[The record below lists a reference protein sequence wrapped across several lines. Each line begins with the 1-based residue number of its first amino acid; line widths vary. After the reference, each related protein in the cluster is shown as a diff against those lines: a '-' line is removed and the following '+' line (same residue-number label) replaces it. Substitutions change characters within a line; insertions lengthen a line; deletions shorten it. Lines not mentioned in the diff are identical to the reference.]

1 MGEVDSP
8 TELDA
13 AMAQL
18 RAGKLVAYP
27 TETVWGIAADA
38 RSPRAV
44 EALQQWKGRASTQP
58 ISILISKPAVLDM
71 LGFERSELGARLMAR
86 FWPGPLTLV
95 LPCLGVFAPG
105 IARADGAVGVRCSS
119 HPVARALAQR
129 AEAEGIFPLTSTSLN
144 RSGEPSVTARDD
156 AERICAQ
163 SEGVLMLG
171 LELDWEGECDT
182 CGSTV
187 LDLAGP
193 SPRVLRW
200 GALGRADLDPILGGD
215 ALGGV

>member
-1 MGEVDSP
+1 MGEVDP
-8 TELDA
+8 RIALDA

-18 RAGKLVAYP
+18 RADGLIAYP

-44 EALQQWKGRASTQP
+44 EALQRWKGRESTQP
-58 ISILISKPAVLDM
+58 ISILISEPAVLGA
-71 LGFERSELGARLMAR
+71 LHFVRGELSASLMER

-95 LPCLGVFAPG
+95 LPCRGVFAPG

-129 AEAEGIFPLTSTSLN
+129 AETEGVFPLTATSLN
-144 RSGEPSVTARDD
+144 RSGAPSVSERTS

-163 SEGVLMLG
+163 REGILMLG
-171 LELDWEGECDT
+171 LELDWKGRCDPR
-182 CGSTV
+182 GSTV
-187 LDLAGP
+187 LDLVGP
-193 SPRVLRW
+193 SPVVLRW
-200 GALGRADLDPILGGD
+200 GALGRAELAPFLGCG
-215 ALGGV
+215 A

>member
-1 MGEVDSP
+1 MGEVDPP
-8 TELDA
+8 TDLDA

-18 RAGKLVAYP
+18 RSGQLVAYP

-44 EALQQWKGRASTQP
+44 AALQHWKGRESTQP
-58 ISILISKPAVLDM
+58 ISILISQPAVLDA
-71 LGFERSELGARLMAR
+71 LRFERSELGTRLMER

-95 LPCLGVFAPG
+95 LPCSEVFAPG
-105 IARADGAVGVRCSS
+105 IARADCAVGVRCSS

-129 AEAEGIFPLTSTSLN
+129 AEAEGVFPLTSTSLN
-144 RSGEPSVTARDD
+144 RSGEPSVTERDH

-163 SEGVLMLG
+163 REGILMLG
-171 LELDWEGECDT
+171 FELDWEGKCDPR
-182 CGSTV
+182 GSTV

-193 SPRVLRW
+193 SPMVLRW
-200 GALGRADLDPILGGD
+200 GALDRAELAPFLGS
-215 ALGGV
+215 AA